1 MSKVV
6 TGFILAFLLTSCAR
20 MVLPEDTRI
29 IAPAIG
35 VPAGLAR
42 YSGSWEGYM
51 GGRKYKTIIEE
62 IRPPRVK
69 AVFAWAELQ
78 GSA

>member
-1 MSKVV
+1 MNKMLI
-6 TGFILAFLLTSCAR
+6 GLIFAFLLSSCAR
-20 MVLPEDTRI
+20 LALPEDTKI

-35 VPAGLAR
+35 IPVDLAR

-51 GGRKYKTIIEE
+51 GDRKYKTIIEE
-62 IRPPRVK
+62 IQPPKVR

-78 GSA
+78 DSA